1 MIRPLLLIVAGVV
14 LAYLAGGLVGR
25 PVAKS
30 WRAAGLRDR
39 DRPEEDRLAWVRAN
53 PLVWLMPP
61 LSFLSLGLV
70 AAGLVWLVIALVA

>member
-1 MIRPLLLIVAGVV
+1 MIRPLLLIAAGVA

-25 PVAKS
+25 PVRRS
-30 WRAAGLRDR
+30 WLAAGLRDR

-53 PLVWLMPP
+53 PLAWVMPP

>member
-1 MIRPLLLIVAGVV
+1 MIRPLLLIVAGAV
-14 LAYLAGGLVGR
+14 LSYLTGGLVGR
-25 PVAKS
+25 PVRRS
-30 WRAAGLRDR
+30 WLDAGLRDR

-70 AAGLVWLVIALVA
+70 VVGLVWLVVALLA